1 MWTTVVLL
9 GLTVSFEPTRLAL
22 IALLLTRPRP
32 IRHLIVFQVTG
43 VSISLGVGL
52 TVLFVFHHSFLGK
65 SDVSPALLQ
74 VAFGALLLV
83 VAAVLAS
90 NIPLNRFSR
99 QKVATG
105 AGATGAT
112 GAGAD
117 EAAAEDIPPPPPSR
131 RTRLFQR
138 VRRFARGESSVL
150 SASIGAAT
158 AMPSVDYFA
167 LLAIIIASKAPPLEQ
182 ASALLIFLL
191 LAGVGA
197 WLPLLGFIV
206 APDKTR
212 VWVQRLSVW
221 IRNRTRKQAGL
232 FVAVVGAILMAIGA
246 HGLL

>member
-1 MWTTVVLL
+1 VWTTVVLL

-65 SDVSPALLQ
+65 SEVSPALLQ

-105 AGATGAT
+105 AGA
-112 GAGAD
+112 D
-117 EAAAEDIPPPPPSR
+117 EAVAEDIPPPPPSR

>member
-1 MWTTVVLL
+1 MWTTVALL

-32 IRHLIVFQVTG
+32 IRHLIVFLITG

-52 TVLFVFHHSFLGK
+52 IVLFVFHHSFLGK

-74 VAFGALLLV
+74 IAFGGLLLL

-90 NIPLNRFSR
+90 DIPLNRFSR
-99 QKVATG
+99 QKVPTG
-105 AGATGAT
+105 APAE
-112 GAGAD
+112 
-117 EAAAEDIPPPPPSR
+117 EAAAEVNPPPPSR

-138 VRRFARGESSVL
+138 VRGFARGESSVL

-182 ASALLIFLL
+182 ASALLTFLL

-206 APDKTR
+206 APGKTR
-212 VWVQRLSVW
+212 IWVQRLSVW

-232 FVAVVGAILMAIGA
+232 FVAVVGAILIAIGA

>member
-1 MWTTVVLL
+1 
-9 GLTVSFEPTRLAL
+9 
-22 IALLLTRPRP
+22 
-32 IRHLIVFQVTG
+32 
-43 VSISLGVGL
+43 
-52 TVLFVFHHSFLGK
+52 
-65 SDVSPALLQ
+65 
-74 VAFGALLLV
+74 
-83 VAAVLAS
+83 
-90 NIPLNRFSR
+90 
-99 QKVATG
+99 
-105 AGATGAT
+105 
-112 GAGAD
+112 
-117 EAAAEDIPPPPPSR
+117 
-131 RTRLFQR
+131 
-138 VRRFARGESSVL
+138 
-150 SASIGAAT
+150 
-158 AMPSVDYFA
+158 MPSVDYFA